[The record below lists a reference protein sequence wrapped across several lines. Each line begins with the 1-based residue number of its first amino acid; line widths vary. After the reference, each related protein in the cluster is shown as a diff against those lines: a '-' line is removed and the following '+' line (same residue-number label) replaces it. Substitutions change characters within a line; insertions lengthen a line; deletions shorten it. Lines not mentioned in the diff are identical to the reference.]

1 MAVLLEVKYLEIR
14 QKEKIP
20 EAATGLFEKRDT
32 LRKYI
37 ENLDLMCKWY
47 NKVRTTTLEVE
58 MPLIQGQ
65 LDAIDTELERG
76 MCILLFESVPVLLYT
91 GLRGN
96 TLFCTCTSCIES

>member
-76 MCILLFESVPVLLYT
+76 MCISLLLCLCCYVT
-91 GLRGN
+91 GLRGD
-96 TLFCTCTSCIES
+96 TLFCTCTSCIKS